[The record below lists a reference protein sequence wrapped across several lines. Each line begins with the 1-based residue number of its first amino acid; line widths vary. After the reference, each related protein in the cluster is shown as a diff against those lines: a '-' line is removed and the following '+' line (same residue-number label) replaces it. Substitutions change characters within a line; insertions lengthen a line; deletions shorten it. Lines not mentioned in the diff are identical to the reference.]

1 MKGLYIASQKPLELD
16 GIPIIDKGQIGAFV
30 PEMIT
35 VTFVLDGVTYT
46 YDVPKTD
53 VAEGKNYYSLPD
65 SLISISWSIEL
76 SLWSLTYNSQS
87 GSCGYT
93 NPTDSEFPIFDTWT
107 FDGGDF
113 ELDSLVTSA
122 FEIKRGYEWTF
133 NASGNVYGF
142 DVNAGD
148 VIRALIDNPTDVTGW
163 NVECNQ
169 FNASGDFV
177 PTSRTINGYDLSADR
192 TLIATDVDAL
202 KRDGSN
208 ANSDVD
214 LGSNSLN
221 AKSVKVNGTGGNG
234 HVGLKHQASNATAG
248 GSETALFAGSD
259 GELYYKNDS
268 STLAQIASRAWVT
281 AQGFITNV
289 ITALGYTP
297 VPTTRTINGQ
307 DLSVNRVLSFFPLFC
322 VKNVANAT
330 TGGTA
335 RYTSFQDST
344 NVGTTQSTNTN
355 VIPIDTTFYN
365 FYIETSNAQPATGSC
380 VLTIQKNGVDTDIVV
395 TIPAG
400 SAAGKFYDNT
410 HEAAFLEGHSLGIK
424 WVNNASTSS
433 CTVVS
438 MSIASK

>member
-46 YDVPKTD
+46 YDVPKESIVD
-53 VAEGKNYYSLPD
+53 GKNRYLFSNAD
-65 SLISISWSIEL
+65 IDILIFWSNGTNQWLIEL
-76 SLWSLTYNSQS
+76 NSNLGLS
-87 GSCGYT
+87 DYI
-93 NPTDSEFPIFDTWT
+93 NLTDSELPIFDTWT
-107 FDGGDF
+107 FDSGDF

-133 NASGNVYGF
+133 NASGTVYGF

-148 VIRALIDNPTDVTGW
+148 VIRALIDNPTDATGW
-163 NVECNQ
+163 NIECNQ
-169 FNASGDFV
+169 FGGGID
-177 PTSRTINGYDLSADR
+177 PTDYYTKTETDSLLDAKQDTLTSTNFGTFSNGLTAKTTPVDADTINISDSADSNKAKKLSL
-192 TLIATDVDAL
+192 TNLKAFLKTYFDTIYTTTSAVATQI
-202 KRDGSN
+202 
-208 ANSDVD
+208 
-214 LGSNSLN
+214 
-221 AKSVKVNGTGGNG
+221 T
-234 HVGLKHQASNATAG
+234 
-248 GSETALFAGSD
+248 TALS
-259 GELYYKNDS
+259 
-268 STLAQIASRAWVT
+268 
-281 AQGFITNV
+281 
-289 ITALGYTP
+289 GY

-307 DLSVNRVLSFFPLFC
+307 DLSANRVLSFFPLFC
-322 VKNVANAT
+322 VKNIANAT

-380 VLTIQKNGVDTDIVV
+380 VLTIQKNGVDTGIVV

-400 SAAGKFYDNT
+400 SAAGKFYDNSNS
-410 HEAAFLEGHSLGIK
+410 AAFSAGDSLGIK
-424 WVNNASTSS
+424 WVNNASASS